1 MSATENIANF
11 IAGTKAQDIPPQVYA
26 LAKRNVIDT
35 LGVAIGASQSA
46 VAESLRKLAAPT
58 QQGEAFLWNGQ
69 GRAAVTDAAWMNGAL
84 AHALDFDDGGVA
96 LTPMHPSSPVLP
108 ALWALGE
115 SVNCTGLD
123 LLAAYIVGLEVEC
136 KLASA
141 ISLSHYDHGWHATA
155 VLGTFGAAA
164 GAAWLLGL
172 TDAQMRT
179 AIGIAAS
186 MAGGLRANFGTMTK
200 PLHAGLAARNG
211 LTAAQLAQAGWSA
224 NQDVL
229 ESKKGFFEVFQCGE
243 VGDLKLGAP
252 FHFESPGVSI
262 KRFPSC
268 SATHHC
274 IEAMI
279 ALKQQHGLSAEMI
292 ERIDCRVHAVS
303 YQALRKEPK
312 VESAEAARFS
322 LHFTTA
328 LVLLEGSVE
337 LKHFSNP
344 TLNRADINR
353 FMQKVHVGIHPELE
367 TLASKKQA
375 FGQVDVQLKDGSKL
389 SHRATEVRG
398 RAPLFLSDAD
408 VDAKFLGCAEPALGR
423 AKAQELLTALRS
435 LESYKDI
442 CTLLPNAFELAS

>member
-11 IAGTKAQDIPPQVYA
+11 IAGTKAQDIPPQVFP

-46 VAESLRKLAAPT
+46 IAEALLRLAVPT
-58 QQGEAFLWNGQ
+58 QHGAAFLWNGQ

-96 LTPMHPSSPVLP
+96 LIPMHPSSPVLP

-115 SVNCTGLD
+115 SIDCPGRD
-123 LLAAYIVGLEVEC
+123 LLAAYILGLEVEC
-136 KLASA
+136 KLAGA
-141 ISLSHYDHGWHATA
+141 ISLTHYNHGWHTTG
-155 VLGTFGAAA
+155 VLGAFGAAA
-164 GAAWLLGL
+164 GAGWLLGL
-172 TDAQMRT
+172 TEAQMRT

-186 MAGGLRANFGTMTK
+186 MTGGLRANFGTMTK

-211 LTAAQLAQAGWSA
+211 LSAAQLAQAGWSA

-243 VGDLKLGAP
+243 VSEIKLAAP

-274 IEAMI
+274 LEAMI
-279 ALKQQHGLSAEMI
+279 ALKKQHSLSAEMI
-292 ERIDCRVHAVS
+292 KRIDCRVHAVS

-337 LKHFSNP
+337 LKHFSNA
-344 TLNRADINR
+344 TLNRADINAL
-353 FMQKVHVGIHPELE
+353 MQKVRVGVHPELE

-375 FGQVDVQLKDGSKL
+375 FGQVDVQLEDGRKL
-389 SHRATEVRG
+389 SHRAMEVRG

-408 VDAKFLGCAEPALGR
+408 VDAKFLGCAEPALGG
-423 AKAQELLTALRS
+423 AKAQELRTALRQLDEQPEIRS
-435 LESYKDI
+435 
-442 CTLLPNAFELAS
+442 LLPSAFGLA